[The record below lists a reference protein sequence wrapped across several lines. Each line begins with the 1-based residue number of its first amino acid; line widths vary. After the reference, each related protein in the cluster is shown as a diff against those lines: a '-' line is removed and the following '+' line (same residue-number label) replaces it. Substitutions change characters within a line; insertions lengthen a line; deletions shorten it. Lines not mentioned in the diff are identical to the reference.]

1 MPILILNNVWFCI
14 NLRFYSTC
22 QLKFETSETLTCEI
36 IRVFCQN
43 KIWETKCFHIISLL
57 SGETIEIL
65 KQSHVWFFFSFSVGS
80 SPETSHH
87 LSSRIQCK
95 HFSGGIR
102 LSVYITCIIYL
113 MPSVSSFMIK
123 KNKYKHT
130 FAISDPGALFV
141 YVYRDRGKISA
152 HMVWTH
158 QSDLNELRGLEAW
171 TALAPRSNHGVCT
184 FSRQTEVKPR
194 PMLSKFRVQ
203 KVKPRSLWQ
212 TIPVS
217 RALLWLWLNMRPIH
231 PALLSFLKG
240 ELTGTLFTLDRL

>member
-22 QLKFETSETLTCEI
+22 QLKFETSETLTWDYKGVLSI
-36 IRVFCQN
+36 QN
-43 KIWETKCFHIISLL
+43 LRNKMLPYNL
-57 SGETIEIL
+57 IL

-80 SPETSHH
+80 SPEISHH